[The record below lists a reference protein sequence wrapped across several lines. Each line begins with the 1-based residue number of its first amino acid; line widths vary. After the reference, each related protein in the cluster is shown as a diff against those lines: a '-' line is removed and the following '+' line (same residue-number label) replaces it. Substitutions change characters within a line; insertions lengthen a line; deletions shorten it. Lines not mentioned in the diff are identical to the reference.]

1 MPETRPNDE
10 SPPILKKKPGIFD
23 ARRYQEQAAQAEA
36 REAEEQRA
44 KAGKRGEFQA
54 VHPEG
59 PLRVPPKEYR
69 DPSEFKGA
77 EKRTTLEAVQ
87 EGAAV
92 EKAMETG
99 PAAEWVQERKAHE
112 QEQKRWAETFIG
124 LSPRAIVQKLEQQL
138 DMGGASREK
147 AFLSDVGEVLYN
159 IRKLKTRDNPLV
171 KDVIA
176 GMETFLKDQT
186 VMVSPEAKAT
196 QKKLRAEKLTR
207 NEAALRENYAREMP
221 AAVNPNAETQPDM
234 TAITPKEQE
243 WFDKG
248 DRGEIEDDDNLGGGM
263 VGRLAGRH

>member
-1 MPETRPNDE
+1 MPENRPSDE
-10 SPPILKKKPGIFD
+10 NPPVLKKKEGVFD
-23 ARRYQEQAAQAEA
+23 ARHYQEYAAREEA
-36 REAEEQRA
+36 KEAEE
-44 KAGKRGEFQA
+44 KGGKSGEFKA

-69 DPSEFKGA
+69 DPSEFKDA
-77 EKRTTLEAVQ
+77 KKRTTLEAIQ

-99 PAAEWVQERKAHE
+99 PAAEWAQERKANE

-124 LSPRAIVQKLEQQL
+124 LSPRAITQKLEQQL

-147 AFLSDVGEVLYN
+147 AFLSDVSEVLYN

-196 QKKLRAEKLTR
+196 QKKLRAEEQAGY
-207 NEAALRENYAREMP
+207 EAQKRESYAREMP
-221 AAVNPNAETQPDM
+221 AVVNPNAETQPDM
-234 TAITPKEQE
+234 AAITPQEQD

-248 DRGEIEDDDNLGGGM
+248 DRGEVEDDDNPGGGM

>member
-1 MPETRPNDE
+1 MPENRPSGEN
-10 SPPILKKKPGIFD
+10 PPVLKKKEGVFD
-23 ARRYQEQAAQAEA
+23 ARHYQEYAARAEA
-36 REAEEQRA
+36 KEATEKGA
-44 KAGKRGEFQA
+44 KSGEFKA
-54 VHPEG
+54 VRPEG
-59 PLRVPPKEYR
+59 PLPVPPKEYR
-69 DPSEFKGA
+69 DPSQFKGA

-99 PAAEWVQERKAHE
+99 PAAEWAQERKAHD
-112 QEQKRWAETFIG
+112 QQLKKWAEGFIG
-124 LSPRAIVQKLEQQL
+124 SSPQAIARRLEEQS
-138 DMGGASREK
+138 DTAGGAGHNK
-147 AFLSDVGEVLYN
+147 DFLSNVSEVLYN
-159 IRKLKTRDNPLV
+159 IRMLKTRDNPLV

-196 QKKLRAEKLTR
+196 QKKLRAEEFAR
-207 NEAALRENYAREMP
+207 HEAARRENYAREMP

-234 TAITPKEQE
+234 AAIKPEEQE